1 MYLVY
6 LKARIRNTRQAS
18 SAWHVK
24 VLHLRYIT
32 LGVCHA
38 VSRLPQLPAFV
49 TACSPALYPLCLG
62 TALPVLQDWAQNK
75 EPLPVE
81 FSGWLGNSSEVA
93 QVGHPSFSCWHT
105 SPMVSLPH
113 ASALPVSGPNTAGR
127 AEPMLGSARERVF
140 FPAQV
145 NELPPSTVHK
155 EKLEAKESDPKRP
168 LTAPREAKRT
178 RRKHPSASVHSKYYG
193 YEELL
198 TAKPDPAFVEPKG
211 MSGPGAPLSPE
222 RARPGSVLPSIWMSV
237 RGFLGHGSVAT
248 LH

>member
-1 MYLVY
+1 
-6 LKARIRNTRQAS
+6 
-18 SAWHVK
+18 
-24 VLHLRYIT
+24 
-32 LGVCHA
+32 
-38 VSRLPQLPAFV
+38 
-49 TACSPALYPLCLG
+49 
-62 TALPVLQDWAQNK
+62 
-75 EPLPVE
+75 
-81 FSGWLGNSSEVA
+81 
-93 QVGHPSFSCWHT
+93 
-105 SPMVSLPH
+105 
-113 ASALPVSGPNTAGR
+113 
-127 AEPMLGSARERVF
+127 MLGSARERVF

-222 RARPGSVLPSIWMSV
+222 RARPGQGRCCPPSGCLSG
-237 RGFLGHGSVAT
+237 GFLGHGSVAT